1 MFARLLLLSL
11 GFWICACRDNP
22 PQTDKVESE
31 AIPTVTQQEETTDE
45 RITELKREIETGR
58 QNIKDIEAFADME
71 RAKLK
76 ENPEYDSSFLEQAL
90 QEQQQIRETIE
101 EGEKSLKELNPV
113 KEWDQ
118 FRSLKIKNQQRF
130 CEH

>member
-1 MFARLLLLSL
+1 M
-11 GFWICACRDNP
+11 
-22 PQTDKVESE
+22 
-31 AIPTVTQQEETTDE
+31 TQQEETTDE

-113 KEWDQ
+113 KE
-118 FRSLKIKNQQRF
+118 
-130 CEH
+130 

>member
-1 MFARLLLLSL
+1 M
-11 GFWICACRDNP
+11 
-22 PQTDKVESE
+22 ESE

-113 KEWDQ
+113 KE
-118 FRSLKIKNQQRF
+118 
-130 CEH
+130 

>member
-1 MFARLLLLSL
+1 MRPLFHFFPMFARLLLLSL
-11 GFWICACRDNP
+11 SFWICACRKNP
-22 PQTDKVESE
+22 RQVDTVESE
-31 AIPTVTQQEETTDE
+31 AIPSVTQHEEATDE
-45 RITELKREIETGR
+45 RITALKREIETGR

-113 KEWDQ
+113 KE
-118 FRSLKIKNQQRF
+118 
-130 CEH
+130 

>member
-1 MFARLLLLSL
+1 MKPLFYFLPMSARLLLLSL

-58 QNIKDIEAFADME
+58 QNINDIEAFAEME

-76 ENPEYDSSFLEQAL
+76 ENPDYDSSFLEQAL

-101 EGEKSLKELNPV
+101 EGEKSLKELSPV
-113 KEWDQ
+113 QE
-118 FRSLKIKNQQRF
+118 
-130 CEH
+130 

>member
-1 MFARLLLLSL
+1 
-11 GFWICACRDNP
+11 
-22 PQTDKVESE
+22 VESE

-113 KEWDQ
+113 KE
-118 FRSLKIKNQQRF
+118 
-130 CEH
+130 

>member
-1 MFARLLLLSL
+1 MRPLFHFFPMFARLLLLSL

-58 QNIKDIEAFADME
+58 QNINDIEAFAEME

-76 ENPEYDSSFLEQAL
+76 ENPDYDSSFLEQAL

-101 EGEKSLKELNPV
+101 EGEKSLKELSPV
-113 KEWDQ
+113 QE
-118 FRSLKIKNQQRF
+118 
-130 CEH
+130 